1 MQNNIAQNKYK
12 AQFPLES
19 LSADLLKEF
28 KLKGVSIFGT
38 GNYGAIVI
46 SALKERGIKVNYFID
61 NNFESIGKKFQDV
74 LIISAKEL
82 KEKYYNENVI
92 IASLNHRYLKR
103 QLDDLGFKNY
113 FDVDFLFNDINF
125 DKIVGNT
132 WNNERI
138 LKQLDLLNFSL
149 NASRSSKI

>member
-1 MQNNIAQNKYK
+1 M
-12 AQFPLES
+12 
-19 LSADLLKEF
+19 
-28 KLKGVSIFGT
+28 
-38 GNYGAIVI
+38 
-46 SALKERGIKVNYFID
+46 KERGIKVNYFID

-138 LKQLDLLNFSL
+138 LKQLDL
-149 NASRSSKI
+149 